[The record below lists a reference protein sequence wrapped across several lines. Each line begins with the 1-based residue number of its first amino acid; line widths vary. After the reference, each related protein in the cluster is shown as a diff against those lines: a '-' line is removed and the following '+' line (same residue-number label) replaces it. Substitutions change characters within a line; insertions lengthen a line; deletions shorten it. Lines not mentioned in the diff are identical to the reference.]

1 MKLSLSILLGLV
13 GAAAT
18 ASAGPILYN
27 INFTTA
33 SGIAPTSGSFLYD
46 DAAANPFASFLVV
59 WNGITFDLT
68 AAANDPILSNG
79 CDPATPGTAT
89 GHDSFAALFTVGTPC
104 TGPREWRAVKAA
116 PTVVG
121 FYDNVQNGSDPALSV
136 TGVAPAIPGSQVFFA
151 NGGFSALAAVPEP
164 SQAWPML
171 GGGVLLAVWRRRN
184 SPMPSRSIQ
193 E

>member
-1 MKLSLSILLGLV
+1 MKFSLSLLMGLV

-59 WNGITFDLT
+59 WNGMSFDLT
-68 AAANDPILSNG
+68 ASANHPTVTNG

-89 GHDSFAALFTVGTPC
+89 GQDSFAALFTVGTPC
-104 TGPREWRAVKAA
+104 SGPLEWRAIRDIPNSV
-116 PTVVG
+116 
-121 FYDNVQNGSDPALSV
+121 FIFSDNLQNVSDPALTVS
-136 TGVAPAIPGSQVFFA
+136 GQGPANSQIATA
-151 NGGFSALAAVPEP
+151 NGSFSAVAAVPEP
-164 SQAWPML
+164 SQAWLMF

-184 SPMPSRSIQ
+184 SPKTIQSIR
-193 E
+193 